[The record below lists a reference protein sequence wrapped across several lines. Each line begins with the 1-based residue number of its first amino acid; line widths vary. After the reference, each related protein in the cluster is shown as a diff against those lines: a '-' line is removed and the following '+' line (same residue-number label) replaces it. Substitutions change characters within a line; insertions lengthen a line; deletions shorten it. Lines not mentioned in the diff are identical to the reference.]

1 MLGRFRSLLRGDG
14 KSSVAR
20 CAAGALALVSAFG
33 TLASLV
39 LWIETGVIGA
49 AIGFATT
56 TATIYLAVLVL
67 LGQMVPRRS
76 PEERPTAKRAATS
89 DSKGAVSSQ
98 R

>member
-1 MLGRFRSLLRGDG
+1 MLGRFRHRFRDDG
-14 KSSVAR
+14 KFSAAR
-20 CAAGALALVSAFG
+20 WAAGSLALVSAFG

-56 TATIYLAVLVL
+56 TAAIYLAVLFL
-67 LGQMVPRRS
+67 LGQMVPGRTR
-76 PEERPTAKRAATS
+76 EGRAAAKAAPASNT
-89 DSKGAVSSQ
+89 KGAASSQ